1 MYGNNYPNDYENKN
15 VIDSTAKE
23 VKPENG
29 NFSGQ
34 DRNGY
39 HTGYHGTQNADTSY
53 GAHTAGSG
61 GKEGNPY
68 GRENSGRNTGSGYGS
83 WQYGGYGS
91 GYQAAKPPKKSRK
104 ENNQGAF
111 WKKALVSVSLGLF
124 FGLCAGVG
132 FFAVESATGMLKGSG
147 LYADAAEGN
156 GKADSPGETAG
167 LTNTEVF
174 NSTIDGTGQVKAVVT
189 DVTDVVKEVMPAIV
203 SINNTYTQTM
213 SYFGQQLQSESTAAG
228 SGIIVG
234 ESDSELLIVSNYHV
248 IENADVLTVQFTDGE
263 EAQAQVKGSD
273 ASMDLA
279 VIAVSL
285 DDVKTTTRDA
295 IAVAKLGDS
304 DSLTVGEPAIAI
316 GNSLGYGQSVTVGV
330 ISALDRT
337 INLTSSDGSMS
348 TGDNTFI
355 QTDAAINP
363 GNSGGALLNMQGEVV
378 GINSNKIGGSAV
390 EGMGYAIPISS
401 AKPIIE
407 DLMLRETRSKV
418 SDENKGY
425 LGITPLTVVSEM
437 AEAYGMPKGVYVSS
451 VYENTAAEAA
461 GIKKGN
467 IITEFDG
474 IEITSADD
482 LLETMTYYSAGD
494 TVEVVIMQGNPSGW
508 ESKTVTVTLG
518 TKPAD

>member
-1 MYGNNYPNDYENKN
+1 MYGNNYPNDFNNKN
-15 VIDSTAKE
+15 VIDGTAKE

-34 DRNGY
+34 NTNGY
-39 HTGYHGTQNADTSY
+39 HTGGYGAKHTNTSSYGSYGGGSY
-53 GAHTAGSG
+53 GAGGSYGQSGSG
-61 GKEGNPY
+61 
-68 GRENSGRNTGSGYGS
+68 GS
-83 WQYGGYGS
+83 WQYEGYRSSYQEPKRPGKAKKEKKPGG
-91 GYQAAKPPKKSRK
+91 
-104 ENNQGAF
+104 F
-111 WKKALVSVSLGLF
+111 LKKALISVSLGLF
-124 FGLCAGVG
+124 FGICAGVG
-132 FFAVESATGMLKGSG
+132 FFAVESATGMLKGNLTQAEAPSAG
-147 LYADAAEGN
+147 QAAKGTVEGGASAPTDGN
-156 GKADSPGETAG
+156 AETLNNTIGDTGEMR
-167 LTNTEVF
+167 
-174 NSTIDGTGQVKAVVT
+174 AVVT
-189 DVTDVVKEVMPAIV
+189 DVTDVVKQVMPAIV
-203 SINNTYTQTM
+203 SINNTFTQTT
-213 SYFGQQLQSESTAAG
+213 SFFGQQMQSESTAAG

-248 IENADVLTVQFTDGE
+248 IESADKLLVQFADGE
-263 EAQAQVKGSD
+263 KAEAQVKGSD

-285 DDVKTTTRDA
+285 EDVKTTTRDA
-295 IAVAKLGDS
+295 IAVATLGDS

-337 INLTSSDGSMS
+337 INLTSTDGSMS

-363 GNSGGALLNMQGEVV
+363 GNSGGALLNMNGEVI

-418 SDENKGY
+418 KEENKGY
-425 LGITPLTVVSEM
+425 LGITPLTVVTEM
-437 AEAYGMPKGVYVSS
+437 TEAYGMPKGVYVSA
-451 VYENTAAEAA
+451 VYENTAAQAA

-482 LLETMTYYSAGD
+482 LLETMSYYSAGD
-494 TVEVVIMQGNPSGW
+494 TVDVVIMQGNPAGW
-508 ESKTVTVTLG
+508 ESKTLSVTLG
-518 TKPAD
+518 SKPAE